1 MANGEP
7 EMFFILQLKDDDV
20 TRAGEWVGINRSR
33 ALKGKAKSKK
43 NYNRRI
49 ESPCINRDV
58 FSTRE
63 SFTTRL
69 RKYKSFEKSY
79 KREKSNF
86 YGYLIY
92 ILVEY
97 GCEDRNVK
105 KFQILID

>member
-1 MANGEP
+1 MAASEEEGGGRMANGEP

-20 TRAGEWVGINRSR
+20 TRSGEWVGINRSR
-33 ALKGKAKSKK
+33 ALKGKK

-86 YGYLIY
+86 FTDI
-92 ILVEY
+92 
-97 GCEDRNVK
+97 
-105 KFQILID
+105 